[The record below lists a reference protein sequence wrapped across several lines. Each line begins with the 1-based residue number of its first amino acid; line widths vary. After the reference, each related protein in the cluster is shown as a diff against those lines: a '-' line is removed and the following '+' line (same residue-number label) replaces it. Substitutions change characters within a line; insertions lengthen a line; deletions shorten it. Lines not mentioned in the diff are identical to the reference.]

1 LLEPVLREL
10 QRELGIRIR
19 VIGDS
24 SYELP
29 GASVEALP
37 WVGSRELEDLAQIDI
52 GVMPLPDD
60 EWARGKC
67 GLKALQYMALG
78 IPTVM
83 SPVGVNRRI
92 ARDGAAW
99 LAATE
104 GDWGNAL
111 RRLIHDA
118 GRRHELGRAGRLRV
132 EREYSVSATTEL
144 WERSLRQAAERS

>member
-1 LLEPVLREL
+1 
-10 QRELGIRIR
+10 
-19 VIGDS
+19 
-24 SYELP
+24 
-29 GASVEALP
+29 VEALP

-83 SPVGVNRRI
+83 SPVGVNRKI

-104 GDWGNAL
+104 ADWRNAL
-111 RRLIHDA
+111 RRLIDDP